1 MGYYLKLVF
10 GLALFLAAFVVFEVA
25 LVKLL
30 QIGTCASGNTPYAI
44 SQPCPE
50 GTGKW
55 SIALPVSVIAGL
67 IGAAIYAFRGNRPG
81 GDLFEA
87 PIGFGTVAW
96 AMLFCGTGLVCLGV
110 RLFSDVPLQAG
121 AEFATIFLACLFIPM
136 GLAPIVFGAWSK
148 WDDRDSAR
156 RKAHNPNLAGS
167 GSGLASMM
175 STGRGRGGGDSIDK
189 LERLE
194 KLRESGAL
202 TQSEFELEKA
212 KLL

>member
-1 MGYYLKLVF
+1 MTYYAKLLF
-10 GLALFLAAFVVFEVA
+10 GLALFLASFVVFEVA

-44 SQPCPE
+44 AQPCPE

-55 SIALPVSVIAGL
+55 AIALPASIFGGL
-67 IGAAIYAFRGNRPG
+67 AGAAIYAFRGNRPG

-87 PIGFGTVAW
+87 PIGFGSVAW
-96 AMLFCGTGLVCLGV
+96 AMLFTGTGLVCLGV

-121 AEFATIFLACLFIPM
+121 AKFATIFLACLFIPM
-136 GLAPIVFGAWSK
+136 GLAPIVFGAWSS
-148 WDDRDSAR
+148 WDDRDSAK
-156 RKAHNPNLAGS
+156 RKARNPNLAGS
-167 GSGLASMM
+167 SGGLAGALSA
-175 STGRGRGGGDSIDK
+175 GRGGGGDSIDK

-202 TQSEFELEKA
+202 TNAEFEQEKA